1 MPNLT
6 HMFKLNLQRAA
17 AYIDR
22 LPFFTRLAI
31 VLMVL
36 CEVVR
41 LTPWWDIQAW
51 GRLEPDEIGLRTSM
65 FPAYPFPPSRVVWCG
80 WR

>member
-1 MPNLT
+1 
-6 HMFKLNLQRAA
+6 MFKLNLQRAA
-17 AYIDR
+17 SYIDR

-41 LTPWWDIQAW
+41 ITPWWDIQAW

-65 FPAYPFPPSRVVWCG
+65 SSCSSFFAPVLR
-80 WR
+80 RHDD